1 MKAEVAAW
9 CRNEALFSQGDNVL
23 CAVSGG
29 ADSMAMLWCL
39 YALREELCITVAA
52 AHFNHHLRGAEAD
65 RDEAFVKAFC
75 QAHDIPLTVG
85 GGEVAQYAAEHSM
98 GIEEAARECRY
109 AFLRSCACDKLATAH
124 TADDNAETVLLH
136 LMRGSGLRGL
146 CGIPPKRG
154 KLVRPLLSVTRGQ
167 IVAFLQAEGIAW
179 VEDSTNAEETCLR
192 NRLRHSVM
200 PVLNEMMPR
209 LSERLTVQSQLLR
222 QEDQYLDALASALL
236 REENGVYACAPLR
249 AAPEVLQRRA
259 LRLMTRSVLAQDVSF
274 VHIAALQSILA
285 SPDPSAQCAL
295 PHGYI
300 ARRRYDGIEIVQE
313 TRAAFPETA
322 LQIPGATVLP
332 DLGIKI
338 TCEITE
344 NFKKSINSPF
354 RFAVK
359 YDMITQS
366 ILWIRPRKSGD
377 QMSVDGVHRK
387 TLKKLFI
394 ERRIPRAEREH
405 TAVLTDGERVLAV
418 AGIGMDPRFLPAEG
432 EPAAIIQISFS

>member
-9 CRNEALFSQGDNVL
+9 CEKEALFSRGDNVL

-39 YALREELCITVAA
+39 YVLREELCITVAA

-75 QAHDIPLTVG
+75 QAQGIPLRVG
-85 GGEVAQYAAEHSM
+85 GAEVAQYAAEHAM

-124 TADDNAETVLLH
+124 TAEDNAETVLLH
-136 LMRGSGLRGL
+136 LLRGSGLRGL

-167 IVAFLQAEGIAW
+167 IVAFLQAEGITW
-179 VEDSTNAEETCLR
+179 VEDSTNAGETCMR
-192 NRLRHSVM
+192 NRLRHGVM
-200 PVLNEMMPR
+200 PSLHAMMPR
-209 LSERLTVQSQLLR
+209 LSERLTVQSRLLR
-222 QEDQYLDALASALL
+222 EEDQYLDELASALL
-236 REENGVYACAPLR
+236 REENGVYDCAPLR

-259 LRLMTRSVLAQDVSF
+259 LRLMTRGVLAQDVSF
-274 VHIAALQSILA
+274 AHIAALQGILT
-285 SPDPSAQCAL
+285 SPNPSAQCAL

-300 ARRRYDGIEIVQE
+300 ARRRYDGIELVRD
-313 TRAAFPETA
+313 TAATFPETA
-322 LQIPGATVLP
+322 LQIPGETFLP
-332 DLGIKI
+332 ELGAKI

-344 NFKKSINSPF
+344 NFKKSVNSPF

-366 ILWIRPRKSGD
+366 ILWIRPRRGGD

-394 ERRIPRAEREH
+394 ERRIPRAERER

-418 AGIGMDPRFLPAEG
+418 AGIGTDPRFLPAEG

>member
-1 MKAEVAAW
+1 MKAEIVAW
-9 CRNEALFSQGDNVL
+9 CEKEALFSRGDNVL

-39 YALREELCITVAA
+39 YVLREALCIRVSA

-75 QAHDIPLTVG
+75 RAHGIPLTVG
-85 GGEVAQYAAEHSM
+85 GADVARYAAEHAM

-109 AFLRSCACDKLATAH
+109 AFLRGCDCDKLATAH

-136 LMRGSGLRGL
+136 LLRGSGLRGL

-167 IVAFLQAEGIAW
+167 IVAFLQAEGITW
-179 VEDSTNAEETCLR
+179 VEDSTNAAETCMR
-192 NRLRHSVM
+192 NRLRHGVM
-200 PVLNEMMPR
+200 PALHAMMPC
-209 LSERLTVQSQLLR
+209 LSERVTVQSCLLR
-222 QEDQYLDALASALL
+222 EEDQYLDELASALL
-236 REENGVYACAPLR
+236 LEENGVYACAPLR

-259 LRLMTRSVLAQDVSF
+259 LRLMTRGVLAQDVSF
-274 VHIAALQSILA
+274 AHIAALQGVLT
-285 SPDPSAQCAL
+285 SPSPSAQCAL

-300 ARRRYDGIEIVQE
+300 ARRRYEGIEIVRE
-313 TRAAFPETA
+313 TAATFPETA
-322 LQIPGATVLP
+322 LQIPGVTLLP
-332 DLGIKI
+332 TLGIEIICK
-338 TCEITE
+338 ITE
-344 NFKKSINSPF
+344 NLKKSVNSPF

-366 ILWIRPRKSGD
+366 ILWIRPRRGGD

-394 ERRIPRAEREH
+394 ERRIPRAERER
-405 TAVLTDGERVLAV
+405 TPVLTDGERVLAV
-418 AGIGMDPRFLPAEG
+418 VGIGADPRFLPAQG
-432 EPAAIIQISFS
+432 EPAAILQISFS